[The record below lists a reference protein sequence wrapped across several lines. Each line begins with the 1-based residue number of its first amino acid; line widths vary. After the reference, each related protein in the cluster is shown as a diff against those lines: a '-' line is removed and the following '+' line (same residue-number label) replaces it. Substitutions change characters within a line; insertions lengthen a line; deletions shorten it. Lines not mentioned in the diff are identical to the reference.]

1 MSQRVVIDPITRIE
15 GHLRIEVEVD
25 QNNVIQKAYSSST
38 LFRGI
43 EVIMKGRT
51 PFDAGLLVQR
61 ICGVCTYSH
70 YRAGTEAVEN
80 ALGIDIPY
88 NAKLIRSLMQ
98 SVLFMH
104 DHLVHFYF
112 LHGLDWVDVV
122 SALKADPKKA
132 AAVAMKYS
140 KEPIFAG
147 EGDLIAVQT
156 KVQKLVDSG
165 RLGPFANAYWG
176 NKTYKFTPEQN
187 LIALSHYLNAL
198 EVQRVVAQ
206 AMAIFGGKNP
216 HPQSLVVGGIT
227 SVRDMLSPARLQ
239 EFKAKVEHVK
249 QFVDRAYQADILMA
263 ADAYKTEPSVL
274 GGCNVRNFMSTDE
287 FYVGH
292 NQWASL
298 GGYIQN
304 SDLSNVQNIDQTLIK
319 EDVTHS
325 WYKGDK
331 PLNPFNGETIPEHT
345 PFIERDTVY
354 GKLPTINEDGKYSWV
369 KSPRYNGEPVEVG
382 PLATVLVNYAKGV
395 PFVKKAVD
403 DLLAATGL
411 PVAAL
416 YTTLGRTAARMI
428 NCRHAINAAEQAF
441 ESLVANV
448 MGDESTYVLPNLDPN
463 KEYKGVAFRLAPRGV
478 LSHWVRIKGGLVEN
492 YQAVVPTT
500 WNASP
505 IDGNGKVAPY
515 EASLVGLKLEDPK
528 KPLEVLRVIHSFDP
542 CMACAVHV
550 MDYKGQELGQFRID
564 PNGL

>member
-43 EVIMKGRT
+43 EIIMKGRT

-61 ICGVCTYSH
+61 ICGVCTFSH

-80 ALGIDIPY
+80 ALGVEIPY

-98 SVLFMH
+98 GVLFMH

-112 LHGLDWVDVV
+112 LHGLDWVNVV
-122 SALKADPKKA
+122 DALKADPKKA
-132 AAVAMKYS
+132 AQVAMKYS
-140 KEPIFAG
+140 KTPIFAG
-147 EGDLIAVQT
+147 EGDLIEAQQ

-165 RLGPFANAYWG
+165 RLGPFANAYWD
-176 NKTYKFTPEQN
+176 NKTYKFSPEQN
-187 LIALSHYLNAL
+187 LIALSHYLHAL
-198 EVQRVVAQ
+198 EVQRVAAQ

-216 HPQSLVVGGIT
+216 HPQSLVVGGVT

-239 EFKAKVEHVK
+239 EFKAKVEEVK

-263 ADAYKTEPSVL
+263 ADAFKTEPSVL

-287 FYVGH
+287 LFTG
-292 NQWASL
+292 NGNAML

-304 SDLSNVQNIDQTLIK
+304 SDLTTIADLNKELIK
-319 EDVTHS
+319 EDITHS

-331 PLNPFNGETIPEHT
+331 PLNPFNGETIPEYT
-345 PFIERDTVY
+345 DMIERETVY
-354 GKLPTINEDGKYSWV
+354 GKLPTLNENGKYSWV
-369 KSPRYNGEPVEVG
+369 KAPRYNGEPVEVG
-382 PLATVLVNYAKGV
+382 PLASVLVNYAKGQ
-395 PFVKKAVD
+395 PFVKQAVD
-403 DLLAATGL
+403 ELLQVTGL
-411 PVAAL
+411 PVTAL
-416 YTTLGRTAARMI
+416 FTTLGRTAARMV
-428 NCRHAINAAEQAF
+428 NCRHAIAAVEETW

-448 MGDESTYVLPNLDPN
+448 MGDETTYVLPQLDKN
-463 KEYKGVAFRLAPRGV
+463 KEYKGMVFRLAPRGV
-478 LSHWVRIKGGLVEN
+478 LSHWVRIKDGVVEN

-550 MDYKGQELGQFRID
+550 MDYKGNELGQFRID